1 MKNFFKSIIKILFVV
16 IIPIGFICGVYKL
29 LNTYDTYNTGIMFAL
44 ILVGIA
50 VMTNA
55 IMFVTYMS
63 KVRMLP
69 KATIEILPIFGFA
82 FGVDPNRNN
91 GEINW
96 ILLLPFISIEF
107 TSKK

>member
-29 LNTYDTYNTGIMFAL
+29 LHTYDTYNTGIMFAL

-96 ILLLPFISIEF
+96 ILLFLYNIYYYS
-107 TSKK
+107 